1 MGHVNVATPM
11 GVPPLM
17 SRLSA
22 WPIRVVFRVLVVATL
37 VALGAIALAATYSH
51 RAQAAAQDRYEA
63 TVQAF
68 ADIKDM
74 QNTGTGIVSNNAM
87 IAFAPQLAA
96 DMTKERTANFATM
109 QGLVD
114 HGQSLDVPDDLKQ
127 QIAGV
132 GTAYTNLSAFLEGLT
147 SPRNAAEQ
155 QEQAQQIQEQIG
167 VATQAVKTAMDT
179 AQAHQDDVAAG
190 IDSTGRTNSIVTLA
204 LCLFTAVLL
213 GGLLLAYGRRIGSA
227 VDELK
232 GAVNRVAE
240 GDLVH
245 PVPVHGKDE
254 LAQMARA
261 LEDMRLRLVQ
271 VFGLLADS
279 SNRLGDS
286 AGTLTG
292 IFTEVGGASEQTST
306 QMGQVSATAN
316 EVSANIQAV
325 AAGSEQMGASIG
337 EIARSAG
344 DAAREAT
351 AAVNA
356 VESTTGT
363 MNKLGESSREIGDVI
378 KLITSIA
385 EQTNLL
391 ALNATIE
398 AARAGDAGKG
408 FAVVA
413 DEVKQ
418 LAQETARAT
427 EDISTRVETIQTDAV
442 QAGEAIQSVA
452 AVINRINEYQA
463 TIASAVEEQS
473 ATTQAINAGVNE
485 AAGGSTEIAD
495 SIATA
500 ARNAAATASSMQRG
514 TDSAAQITS
523 LRQQLNGVISS
534 FRLPA

>member
-1 MGHVNVATPM
+1 
-11 GVPPLM
+11 M

-22 WPIRVVFRVLVVATL
+22 WPIRIVFRLLVATTVVAL
-37 VALGAIALAATYSH
+37 LAIALVVTVSYRTQSSKRDA
-51 RAQAAAQDRYEA
+51 YEQ
-63 TVQAF
+63 TVIAYI
-68 ADIKDM
+68 DVKDM
-74 QNTGTGIVSNNAM
+74 QNTGTKIVLDNTINVYV
-87 IAFAPQLAA
+87 PQVG
-96 DMTKERTANFATM
+96 DTYKTAVAGDLKTM

-114 HGQSLDVPDDLKQ
+114 SAGKLDVPSGLKQ
-127 QIAGV
+127 QISAV
-132 GTAYTNLSAFLEGLT
+132 GTAYADLGSFLQALPKPKT
-147 SPRNAAEQ
+147 QAEADQ
-155 QEQAQQIQEQIG
+155 QTADYNTK
-167 VATQAVKTAMDT
+167 VAT
-179 AQAHQDDVAAG
+179 AAG
-190 IDSTGRTNSIVTLA
+190 TVATALKTGEARVGALDKEISRTGKNTNYLTLA
-204 LCLFTAVLL
+204 LCILTALL
-213 GGLLLAYGRRIGSA
+213 IGGALLAYGRRITTSVGELREA
-227 VDELK
+227 VDQ
-232 GAVNRVAE
+232 VSD
-240 GDLVH
+240 GDLTH
-245 PVPVHGKDE
+245 KVPVHGKDE
-254 LAQMARA
+254 LAQMAQS
-261 LEDMRLRLVQ
+261 LETMRLKLVQ
-271 VFGLLADS
+271 MFRQLVDS

-286 AGTLTG
+286 AGSLSG
-292 IFTEVGGASEQTST
+292 IFAEVGASSDRTSHSL
-306 QMGQVSATAN
+306 GSVSATAN

-325 AAGSEQMGASIG
+325 AAGSEEMGASIG

-351 AAVNA
+351 AAVSA

-427 EDISTRVETIQTDAV
+427 EDISSRVETIQADAI

-473 ATTQAINAGVNE
+473 ATTQAINSGVNE
-485 AAGGSTEIAD
+485 AANGSTQIAG

-500 ARNAAATASSMQRG
+500 AQDAATNASSMQQG
-514 TDSAAQITS
+514 TGNAQQISS
-523 LRQQLNGVISS
+523 LRQELNTLIAS
-534 FRLPA
+534 FRLPV

>member
-1 MGHVNVATPM
+1 
-11 GVPPLM
+11 M
-17 SRLSA
+17 SFLSA
-22 WPIRVVFRVLVVATL
+22 WPIRILFRVLVAVTVVAL
-37 VALGAIALAATYSH
+37 VAIAAVVTYSY
-51 RAQAAAQDRYEA
+51 RAQSTARDQYDAVVYAYSS
-63 TVQAF
+63 VQ
-68 ADIKDM
+68 DM
-74 QNTGTGIVSNNAM
+74 QNTGTNIVLDNTV
-87 IAFAPQLAA
+87 ITYAPLAA
-96 DMTKERTANFATM
+96 DAYRKTLESDLAKMDATVATATSF
-109 QGLVD
+109 
-114 HGQSLDVPDDLKQ
+114 DVPEALKSEITAAGAAYSELGDFLQ
-127 QIAGV
+127 NLPIA
-132 GTAYTNLSAFLEGLT
+132 TTE
-147 SPRNAAEQ
+147 AEQ
-155 QEQAQQIQEQIG
+155 TRNSEDYAEKSTA
-167 VATQAVKTAMDT
+167 ATTALTAALKTAQGRVGELQT
-179 AQAHQDDVAAG
+179 E
-190 IDSTGRTNSIVTLA
+190 IDRIGRVTNFVTTG
-204 LCLFTAVLL
+204 LCLVTAVLI
-213 GGLLLAYGRRIGSA
+213 GGLLLMVGRRIGSGVSELQDA
-227 VDELK
+227 VD
-232 GAVNRVAE
+232 RVSD
-240 GDLVH
+240 GDLTH

-254 LAQMARA
+254 LASMARS
-261 LEDMRLRLVQ
+261 LENMRLRLVQ
-271 VFGLLADS
+271 MFRQLVDS

-286 AGTLTG
+286 AGTLSG
-292 IFTEVGGASEQTST
+292 IFSEVGASSGHTSS
-306 QMGQVSATAN
+306 QMGSVSATAN

-351 AAVNA
+351 AAVSA
-356 VESTTGT
+356 VESTTDT

-427 EDISTRVETIQTDAV
+427 EDISSRVETIQADAV

-473 ATTQAINAGVNE
+473 ATTQTINSGVNE
-485 AAGGSTEIAD
+485 AANGSTQIAG
-495 SIATA
+495 SISTA
-500 ARNAAATASSMQRG
+500 ARNAAQTAESMQQG
-514 TDSAAQITS
+514 TGSAQQIAA
-523 LRQQLNGVISS
+523 LRQELNGLIGS

>member
-1 MGHVNVATPM
+1 
-11 GVPPLM
+11 M

-22 WPIRVVFRVLVVATL
+22 WPIRIVFRVLVIATV
-37 VALGAIALAATYSH
+37 VALLAIALVVTYSY
-51 RAQAAAQDRYEA
+51 QSQKNDRDAYEQ
-63 TVQAF
+63 TVIAY
-68 ADIKDM
+68 INVKDM
-74 QNTGTGIVSNNAM
+74 QNTGTKLVLDHTIGVANPS
-87 IAFAPQLAA
+87 AA
-96 DMTKERTANFATM
+96 AQYKTAVEADLTKL

-114 HGQSLDVPDDLKQ
+114 SSAKLDVPAGLKTQIAAVGADYADLGDFLTNLPTPKTAAEAKQ
-127 QIAGV
+127 QGTDYEAKTAAATAAINAALKTGEARV
-132 GTAYTNLSAFLEGLT
+132 GTLDTQITNNG
-147 SPRNAAEQ
+147 
-155 QEQAQQIQEQIG
+155 
-167 VATQAVKTAMDT
+167 K
-179 AQAHQDDVAAG
+179 
-190 IDSTGRTNSIVTLA
+190 RTNYITLTLCILTA
-204 LCLFTAVLL
+204 LLI
-213 GGLLLAYGRRIGSA
+213 GGALLAYGRRITTS
-227 VDELK
+227 VDELRE
-232 GAVNRVAE
+232 AVDQVSD
-240 GDLVH
+240 GDLTH
-245 PVPVHGKDE
+245 RVPVHGKDE
-254 LAQMARA
+254 LAQMAQS
-261 LEDMRLRLVQ
+261 LETMRLKLVQ
-271 VFGLLADS
+271 MFRQLVDS

-286 AGTLTG
+286 AGSLSG
-292 IFTEVGGASEQTST
+292 IFAEVGASSDRTSQSMGA
-306 QMGQVSATAN
+306 VSATAN

-325 AAGSEQMGASIG
+325 AAGSEEMGASIG

-351 AAVNA
+351 AAVSA
-356 VESTTGT
+356 VDSTTNT

-427 EDISTRVETIQTDAV
+427 EDISSRVETIQADAI

-473 ATTQAINAGVNE
+473 ATTQAINSGVNE
-485 AAGGSTEIAD
+485 AANGSTQIAG

-500 ARNAAATASSMQRG
+500 AQDAATNASSMQQG
-514 TDSAAQITS
+514 TGNAQQISS
-523 LRQQLNGVISS
+523 LRQELNTLIAS